1 MVDAFLRVK
10 LKAVVG
16 SFELA
21 VDFAAPLSSIVLF
34 GPSGSGK
41 STVLDCIA
49 GLRSPYEGTI
59 AVGEVKFFDSEA
71 SINLPPQ
78 KRKIGYVFQKPALF
92 PHLSV
97 RNNIAFGIKD
107 WPAQKRKEREEY
119 LLNLLHLDGLSERRP
134 ANLSG
139 GESQRVALARAIA
152 PEPQLLLL
160 DEPFSAL
167 DHNLRTELGAELRS
181 LQRTLALPMVLVT
194 HSQQEALELADVT
207 VCLNAGRVEKIGT
220 PTQVLLNLAP
230 IEIREDAE
238 FSW

>member
-1 MVDAFLRVK
+1 MVDPFLRVN
-10 LKAVVG
+10 LKTTVG
-16 SFELA
+16 SFELDI
-21 VDFAAPLSSIVLF
+21 DFTAPLSSVVLF

-49 GLRSPYEGTI
+49 GLRSPSEGAITI
-59 AVGEVKFFDSEA
+59 GDVKFFDSEA
-71 SINLPPQ
+71 AINLPPQ

-97 RNNIAFGIKD
+97 RDNIAFGIKH
-107 WPAQKRKEREEY
+107 WPTHKRQARVTY
-119 LLNLLHLDGLSERRP
+119 LLNLLHLDELAARRP
-134 ANLSG
+134 VNLSG
-139 GESQRVALARAIA
+139 GEGQRVALARAIA

-167 DHNLRTELGAELRS
+167 DQNLRTELGTELRS

-194 HSQQEALELADVT
+194 HSRQEALELADVT
-207 VCLNAGRVEKIGT
+207 VCMNAGRVEKIGA
-220 PTQVLLNLAP
+220 PSVVLLNLAP
-230 IEIREDAE
+230 MQIGEDAN